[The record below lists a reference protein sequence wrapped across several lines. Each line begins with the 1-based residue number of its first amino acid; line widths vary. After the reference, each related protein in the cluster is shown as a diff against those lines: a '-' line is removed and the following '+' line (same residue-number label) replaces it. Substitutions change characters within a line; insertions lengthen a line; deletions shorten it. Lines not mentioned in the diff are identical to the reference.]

1 MEVKV
6 FKKRIKDYYEKLNCT
21 VRFERLNDLEI
32 IYTVYP
38 RENNICEV
46 CGYNFMNT

>member
-6 FKKRIKDYYEKLNCT
+6 FKKRIRDYYEKLNCT
-21 VRFERLNDLEI
+21 VRFERSNDLKM

-38 RENNICEV
+38 RGNNICEV
-46 CGYNFMNT
+46 CGYDFMNT